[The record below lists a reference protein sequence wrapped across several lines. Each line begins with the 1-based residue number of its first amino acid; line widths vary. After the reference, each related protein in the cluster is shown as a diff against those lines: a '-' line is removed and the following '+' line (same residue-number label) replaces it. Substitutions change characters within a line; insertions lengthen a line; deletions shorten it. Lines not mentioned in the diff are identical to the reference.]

1 MPHRRLTGPSP
12 VLAIVAGT
20 ALVGALV
27 GGFTDLY
34 VYRFAGRSVLDG
46 TSLAG
51 TRDPVMGL
59 PFTYPPFAAVLMVP
73 LALAPAWVAAGL
85 ISGASMAALAVVVR
99 LARRELGRPAP
110 GWLVAVLALGAVA
123 LEPVWQNLSFGQVN
137 LLLMVAVLVDVLRP
151 DRRGSGLLLGV
162 AVGVKLTPVV
172 FVLLMV
178 LVGRRAMA
186 GRALACFAATV
197 GLGFL
202 VAPGSSTSYWGDR
215 LVDAS
220 RVGPPA
226 LAHNQS
232 VYGALTRLLDREPP
246 MLLWLALAGT
256 LALVAVGLG
265 AWWWRRGER
274 LLGTC
279 LTALG
284 MLVASPVAWSHHW
297 VWAVPLVLAV
307 WAHTRL
313 LAAVVAAVFVARPF
327 VWLPWGDGAE
337 YGWSW
342 WQHLVGDAYL
352 WCSLGV
358 VVWAVRA
365 ARRGDATRDPTYAA
379 EVARQRI
386 LPDRLSVSRR
396 SR

>member
-1 MPHRRLTGPSP
+1 
-12 VLAIVAGT
+12 
-20 ALVGALV
+20 
-27 GGFTDLY
+27 
-34 VYRFAGRSVLDG
+34 
-46 TSLAG
+46 
-51 TRDPVMGL
+51 
-59 PFTYPPFAAVLMVP
+59 
-73 LALAPAWVAAGL
+73 
-85 ISGASMAALAVVVR
+85 
-99 LARRELGRPAP
+99 
-110 GWLVAVLALGAVA
+110 
-123 LEPVWQNLSFGQVN
+123 
-137 LLLMVAVLVDVLRP
+137 
-151 DRRGSGLLLGV
+151 
-162 AVGVKLTPVV
+162 
-172 FVLLMV
+172 
-178 LVGRRAMA
+178 
-186 GRALACFAATV
+186 
-197 GLGFL
+197 
-202 VAPGSSTSYWGDR
+202 
-215 LVDAS
+215 
-220 RVGPPA
+220 
-226 LAHNQS
+226 
-232 VYGALTRLLDREPP
+232 
-246 MLLWLALAGT
+246 
-256 LALVAVGLG
+256 
-265 AWWWRRGER
+265 
-274 LLGTC
+274 
-279 LTALG
+279 